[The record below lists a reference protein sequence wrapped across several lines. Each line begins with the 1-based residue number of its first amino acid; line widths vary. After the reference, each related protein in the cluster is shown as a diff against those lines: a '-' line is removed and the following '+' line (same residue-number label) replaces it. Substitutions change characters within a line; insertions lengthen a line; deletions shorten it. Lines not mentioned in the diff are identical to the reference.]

1 MGIISDRLGS
11 GEREI
16 TDGDENM
23 VDVGVDFTDEEF
35 LRIAKLAHEE
45 DITFNQFVR
54 NVLQT
59 AMDAEKEQDNGTS
72 ND

>member
-1 MGIISDRLGS
+1 MS
-11 GEREI
+11 EK
-16 TDGDENM
+16 M
-23 VDVGVDFTDEEF
+23 VDVEVDFTDEEF